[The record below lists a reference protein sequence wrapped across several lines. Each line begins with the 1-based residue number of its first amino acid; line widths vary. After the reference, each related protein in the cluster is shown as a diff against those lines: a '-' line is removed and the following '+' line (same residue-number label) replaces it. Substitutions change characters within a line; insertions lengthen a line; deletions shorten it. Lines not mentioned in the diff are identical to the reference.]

1 MLIVRWFGAKEFDL
15 MNRKQNCNIPFE
27 IASNSNKTTN
37 MIPAKLNLWNPF
49 FATLVFL
56 FLLINPI
63 CFAQDLTSEQW
74 QEDLDFLQTTVHKEY
89 PFLFKKLEATDFDR
103 EVKTLRAAIPELQPH
118 EIMVGLSRLIASF
131 EYGHT
136 VLGYWEGKVPFH
148 ELPVVLYH
156 FDDGVYLQG
165 VHRKYAN
172 LAGARLLEIEG
183 VPIERAMELIRPVV
197 PAENEMFVKA
207 YGMHYLTYPE
217 FLHAQRIISE
227 NKKFITLTLE
237 KEGEVLRE
245 TIEAVPSERFPR
257 RYGMVIPGEDWV
269 ESRDTT
275 QTPLYLK
282 NLERISYHEYLPKE
296 KALYVRQ
303 SQIMDDEKADI
314 PTFFSE
320 VFEFVKQND
329 VDKLILDLR
338 LNGGGNNY
346 KNKPIVTGVI
356 ETQKINQP
364 GKFMVIIG
372 RRTFSACQNLVNEL
386 STYTNAI
393 FVGEPTSENINFYG
407 DNRPVT
413 LPNSGLTAF
422 MSFAWWQDK
431 PQWENGPWL
440 APHLATQMTFDQYRT
455 NADPAMEAA
464 LAFSDSTF
472 ILNPMNYL
480 TELFTSGKI
489 DEVKPAAAKMIS
501 DPNYAFYDFK
511 QAFDKT
517 SLNLLKSNRLEEAL
531 FVYSMNA
538 EFFPEDALVWNGMGD
553 VYTQMDDFENAR
565 EAYEKALKLDPEGV
579 EGEKARVKIAEL
591 KQ

>member
-1 MLIVRWFGAKEFDL
+1 MVRCVTYPDKSRQTLKISIMPPLAICSRNVL
-15 MNRKQNCNIPFE
+15 LQA
-27 IASNSNKTTN
+27 IAV
-37 MIPAKLNLWNPF
+37 LF
-49 FATLVFL
+49 
-56 FLLINPI
+56 FLLSPA
-63 CFAQDLTSEQW
+63 CTAQQLTTAQW
-74 QEDLDFLQTTVHKEY
+74 QEDLDFLQATVHEEY
-89 PFLFKKLEATDFDR
+89 SFLFKKISANDFDAQ
-103 EVKTLRAAIPELQPH
+103 VASLRATIPELEAH
-118 EIMVGLSRLIASF
+118 EIMVGFARLIASF

-148 ELPVVLYH
+148 ELPLVLYH

-183 VPIERAMELIRPVV
+183 IPIERALELIRPVV

-207 YGMHYLTYPE
+207 YGIHYLTYPE
-217 FLHAQRIISE
+217 FLHSQKIIPE
-227 NKKFITLTLE
+227 NKKSIVLTLE
-237 KEGEVLRE
+237 KQGKVFKE

-257 RYGMVIPGEDWV
+257 RYGMVVPGEEWI

-275 QTPLYLK
+275 TTPLYLK
-282 NLERISYHEYLPKE
+282 NLERISYYEYLPTE

-303 SQIMDDEKADI
+303 SQIMDDEQADI
-314 PTFFSE
+314 PTFFGE
-320 VFEFVKQND
+320 VFEFVEQNE
-329 VDKLILDLR
+329 VEKFILDLR

-356 ETQKINQP
+356 ETEQINQP

-386 STYTNAI
+386 STYTNAV
-393 FVGEPTSENINFYG
+393 FVGEPTAENINFYG

-413 LPNSGLTAF
+413 LPNSGLNAY

-440 APHLATQMTFDQYRT
+440 APHLATGMTFEQYRS
-455 NADPAMEAA
+455 NADPALEAA
-464 LAFSDSTF
+464 LSFSDTTF
-472 ILNPMNYL
+472 ILNPLNYL

-489 DEVKPAAAKMIS
+489 DQVKPAASKMIS

-511 QAFDKT
+511 QEFDKT
-517 SLNLLKSNRLEEAL
+517 GLNLLKSNRIDEAY

-538 EFFPEDALVWNGMGD
+538 EFYPEDALVWNAMGD
-553 VYTQMDDFENAR
+553 VYTQMEDFAKAR
-565 EAYEKALKLDPEGV
+565 EAHEKAIKLDPRGA
-579 EGEKARVKIAEL
+579 EGEEARKKVEKL